1 MRCPRGWGHRVGP
14 AALSEKTGRLQGAL
28 SDSLPCGGTDG
39 MTASLTLACVW
50 AIIASIMAMVPRR
63 FHWPGAVA
71 LIATGIP
78 LLGWVTWQNG
88 PLWGMLVLAGG
99 ASMLRWP
106 VVRLAR
112 RLSRGHEAQ
121 EPAE

>member
-1 MRCPRGWGHRVGP
+1 MGLV
-14 AALSEKTGRLQGAL
+14 ALSKRTGRLQGAL

-50 AIIASIMAMVPRR
+50 AIIASIVAMVPRR
-63 FHWPGAVA
+63 FHWLGAVA

-78 LLGWVTWQNG
+78 LLGWVTYQNG

-106 VVRLAR
+106 VVPLAR
-112 RLSRGHEAQ
+112 RLWRRDGAQ